1 MRIPNPIIII
11 VTKNVRVNYNIIKIM
26 NKLGYIDRFSFKLFW
41 LIILIN
47 SYIVIYIEIRFYEL
61 VDAIQSVKK

>member
-1 MRIPNPIIII
+1 
-11 VTKNVRVNYNIIKIM
+11 M

>member
-11 VTKNVRVNYNIIKIM
+11 VTKNVRLNYNIIKIM